1 MLLLILHKKLFEKF
15 PGSFAGQR
23 NQQINKRAI
32 DSFLHRWPSLAGWLV
47 EIPSTLKV
55 SEQTT
60 EIEGTETGPV
70 SILGTLSR
78 GSVTL
83 TQPWALHA

>member
-1 MLLLILHKKLFEKF
+1 MLLLILHKKLFEKIS
-15 PGSFAGQR
+15 GSFAGQR

-32 DSFLHRWPSLAGWLV
+32 DSFLRRWPSLAGWLV
-47 EIPSTLKV
+47 EFPSTFMV

-70 SILGTLSR
+70 SIFGTSSR

-83 TQPWALHA
+83 TQP